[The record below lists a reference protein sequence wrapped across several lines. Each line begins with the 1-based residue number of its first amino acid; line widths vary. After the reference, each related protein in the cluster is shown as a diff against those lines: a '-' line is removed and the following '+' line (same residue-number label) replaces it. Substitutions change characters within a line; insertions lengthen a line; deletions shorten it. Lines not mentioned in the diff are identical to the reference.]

1 MLFNSLEF
9 ATFLIIVLSAYY
21 VLAKKQQNIVLLI
34 SSYVFYGF
42 WDWRFL
48 SLIFIS
54 TLVDYT
60 VARRIERTESLGNR
74 KKLLLVSLLV
84 NLGLLGTFKYFNFF
98 IDTFIDFG
106 ALLGLNF
113 DTPALRLLPPVGISF
128 YTFQTLSYTI
138 DVYRGNFKAERNFI
152 TFAVFVSYF
161 PQLVAGPIE
170 RASHFLP
177 QLNSHR
183 KITETMLVNGV
194 LLIVI
199 GLFKKLAIA
208 DNAGIHVD
216 IIFSDAGNQ
225 TTWTLWKGAIL
236 FSIQIYGDFS
246 GYSNMARGISLMF
259 GIRLVENFKT
269 PFFAHNISDFW
280 RRWHISLS
288 QWLRDYLYIS
298 LGGNRRGS
306 MATYR
311 NLMLTMLLGGL
322 WHGASWTYI
331 VWGALHGI
339 YLMLHRW
346 WNSFLQMSRLQMPR
360 WIPASVGHV
369 LSIIIT
375 FIVVTI
381 AFVVFRADSIYAAFD
396 YIVGLFNVRGE
407 LKLSDV
413 FWPAM
418 FLLLLLPI
426 EFTQYRNDG
435 DVLAIRRFP
444 LVVRSSLYFVMCIA
458 IILTSNNEIP
468 FIYFQF

>member
-346 WNSFLQMSRLQMPR
+346 WNSFLQMSRLQIPR